1 MTVDKKMSSTSSLA
15 MSAPAAASATDAE
28 GKHEEQQGEGGDGS
42 PKQAVNPGEEEK
54 VESGPVTATPNA
66 ACGFQ
71 ER

>member
-1 MTVDKKMSSTSSLA
+1 MSSTSSLA

-28 GKHEEQQGEGGDGS
+28 GKHEEQQEEGGYGS
-42 PKQAVNPGEEEK
+42 PKQAVNPSRQPQ
-54 VESGPVTATPNA
+54 SGPVTAAPNA

>member
-1 MTVDKKMSSTSSLA
+1 
-15 MSAPAAASATDAE
+15 MSAPAAASATADAE

-42 PKQAVNPGEEEK
+42 PKQKQAVNPGEEEK
-54 VESGPVTATPNA
+54 VEYGPVTATPNA